1 MTVAIAVMD
10 YAETDQRERL
20 SHEQFERFYTRTMS
34 RLRFYICRVAS
45 NEAIADDILQ
55 ESYIRLLNAPPMT
68 ERERKSYPYR
78 VATNLITDHW
88 RAENRRQRWW
98 GEWFRRATQVR
109 SGGLDLGFDVWQLFA
124 LVSIRD
130 RALLWLAYVEEA
142 DHQEIASTLHLREMS
157 VKVLLHRARRRMEA
171 VLRKHGFE
179 ESDG

>member
-1 MTVAIAVMD
+1 
-10 YAETDQRERL
+10 
-20 SHEQFERFYTRTMS
+20 
-34 RLRFYICRVAS
+34 
-45 NEAIADDILQ
+45 
-55 ESYIRLLNAPPMT
+55 MT
-68 ERERKSYPYR
+68 ERERKSYLYR

>member
-10 YAETDQRERL
+10 YAEAEQRETL
-20 SHEQFERFYTRTMS
+20 SHEQFERFYTLTMP
-34 RLRFYICRVAS
+34 RLRSYICRVAS

-68 ERERKSYPYR
+68 ERDRKSYLYR
-78 VATNLITDHW
+78 VATNLIRDYW

-98 GEWFRRATQVR
+98 REWFRGTTQVR
-109 SGGLDLGFDVWQLFA
+109 SGGLDLSSDVRQLFA
-124 LVSIRD
+124 LVSIRE
-130 RALLWLAYVEEA
+130 RALLWLAYVEGS
-142 DHQEIASTLHLREMS
+142 DHQEIANTLHLREKS

>member
-1 MTVAIAVMD
+1 
-10 YAETDQRERL
+10 
-20 SHEQFERFYTRTMS
+20 MS

-68 ERERKSYPYR
+68 ERERKSYLYR

-98 GEWFRRATQVR
+98 GELFRRATQVR
-109 SGGLDLGFDVWQLFA
+109 SGGLDLSFDVWQLFA

-130 RALLWLAYVEEA
+130 RALLWLAFGGEA
-142 DHQEIASTLHLREMS
+142 DHPGIASPLHPRGMNG
-157 VKVLLHRARRRMEA
+157 KVALHRARRA
-171 VLRKHGFE
+171 VGAGVKE
-179 ESDG
+179 

>member
-10 YAETDQRERL
+10 YAEADQPETL
-20 SHEQFERFYTRTMS
+20 THEQFERFHTLTLP
-34 RLRFYICRVAS
+34 RLRSYICRVAS
-45 NEAIADDILQ
+45 NATIADDILQ

-68 ERERKSYPYR
+68 ERDRKSYLYR

-98 GEWFRRATQVR
+98 REWFRSSTQMR
-109 SGGLDLGFDVWQLFA
+109 SDGMDLRSDVWQLFA
-124 LVSIRD
+124 MISIRE

-142 DHQEIASTLHLREMS
+142 DHEEIANTLRLREKS

-179 ESDG
+179 DSDG

>member
-1 MTVAIAVMD
+1 MD

-68 ERERKSYPYR
+68 ERERKSYLYR

-109 SGGLDLGFDVWQLFA
+109 SGGLDFGLVVWALFG

-130 RALLWLAYVEEA
+130 PAVVWLFLVREGGRPGVP
-142 DHQEIASTLHLREMS
+142 DILHTQ
-157 VKVLLHRARRRMEA
+157 
-171 VLRKHGFE
+171 GT
-179 ESDG
+179 

>member
-1 MTVAIAVMD
+1 MD

-45 NEAIADDILQ
+45 NEAMADAILQ

-68 ERERKSYPYR
+68 ERERKSYLYR

-98 GEWFRRATQVR
+98 GELFRRATQVR

-130 RALLWLAYVEEA
+130 RALPWLAFVGGA
-142 DHQEIASTLHLREMS
+142 DHPEIARTLHPKGMS
-157 VKVLLHRARRRMEA
+157 GKGLFHPGL
-171 VLRKHGFE
+171 
-179 ESDG
+179 

>member
-1 MTVAIAVMD
+1 VTVAIAVMD

-20 SHEQFERFYTRTMS
+20 SHEQFERFYARTMS

-68 ERERKSYPYR
+68 ERERKSYLYR

-124 LVSIRD
+124 LASIRD

-142 DHQEIASTLHLREMS
+142 DHQEIATTLHLREMS